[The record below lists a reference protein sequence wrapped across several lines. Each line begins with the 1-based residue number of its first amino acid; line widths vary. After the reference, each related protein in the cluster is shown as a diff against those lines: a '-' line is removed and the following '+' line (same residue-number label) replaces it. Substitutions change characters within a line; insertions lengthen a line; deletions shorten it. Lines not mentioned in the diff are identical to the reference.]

1 MGSDPITKMLIAVIT
16 VHLLEKGRFIM
27 TFTEI
32 LCERSLYDLLI
43 LAKNRQSQLQLPD
56 ILSEEQWQILFDY
69 AERNDPER
77 IGYYLELA
85 EDKDDPVWVE
95 NREDYED
102 EETYLAVKQFR
113 DQEFQLMLS
122 LEKADQSK
130 GLLAEAL
137 ADLLLKKDVFQEL
150 LSTADDGVICL
161 LKKLSGLAHERKRED
176 GFYAPM
182 PEMDNS
188 SADTLQKWGYAVVF
202 FEDADRSMD
211 SRRHVTGMHIS
222 HEVLDL
228 FDEIYS
234 REFDIRRRINNIIS
248 DVCYTARSYYEVA
261 PLDIVMKLYRN
272 MVMSQPDLPASV
284 LELGEQQ
291 FIDIAGKVSK
301 DLYMVYEYKGKYYI
315 FERFILDNL
324 EEEETEDE
332 SILAGDLYMME
343 EAGYDFY
350 IPPAEEIRD
359 FVNYGCWPDRDAY
372 HKLKIWLTEYYMQ
385 NRELENMFPR
395 MLALMS
401 EDDSDNGYRERFTLD
416 DVDESVK
423 EKMSLTGWFFM
434 SGSEVDDVMN
444 EYSDIVVWL
453 SDAAKEELMQL
464 LENCRQQTNRT
475 YMLGYMP

>member
-1 MGSDPITKMLIAVIT
+1 
-16 VHLLEKGRFIM
+16 
-27 TFTEI
+27 
-32 LCERSLYDLLI
+32 
-43 LAKNRQSQLQLPD
+43 
-56 ILSEEQWQILFDY
+56 
-69 AERNDPER
+69 
-77 IGYYLELA
+77 
-85 EDKDDPVWVE
+85 
-95 NREDYED
+95 
-102 EETYLAVKQFR
+102 
-113 DQEFQLMLS
+113 
-122 LEKADQSK
+122 
-130 GLLAEAL
+130 
-137 ADLLLKKDVFQEL
+137 
-150 LSTADDGVICL
+150 
-161 LKKLSGLAHERKRED
+161 
-176 GFYAPM
+176 
-182 PEMDNS
+182 
-188 SADTLQKWGYAVVF
+188 
-202 FEDADRSMD
+202 
-211 SRRHVTGMHIS
+211 
-222 HEVLDL
+222 
-228 FDEIYS
+228 
-234 REFDIRRRINNIIS
+234 
-248 DVCYTARSYYEVA
+248 
-261 PLDIVMKLYRN
+261 
-272 MVMSQPDLPASV
+272 
-284 LELGEQQ
+284 
-291 FIDIAGKVSK
+291 
-301 DLYMVYEYKGKYYI
+301 MVYEYKGKYYI

-423 EKMSLTGWFFM
+423 EKMSLTAWFFM
-434 SGSEVDDVMN
+434 NGSEVDDVMN